1 MSPSSHTQPLSPDWK
16 TWPRLRNRKPRR
28 GLDPLCRMSYRRDD
42 SKEQFLIDGADEH
55 HDTICTAIAAALL
68 SIATDPNIRLGR
80 FSYPKGPTRT
90 PTIRVEYLEDRWT
103 VFTADIWTS
112 TNMDSM
118 LIVVEHWSYLSGSW
132 FGRHLIKHAEEN
144 TLLLLMNGLFARL
157 GNIVAG
163 ALPWVGVG
171 YLLCLG
177 VDLFV
182 APLIRPISVA
192 TAWIFWGP
200 VTLVL
205 GAFMPFSRRL
215 ESAPATEQVQRQFVD
230 RVRQCIYTA
239 LADLGVP
246 ASAIHHSDG

>member
-1 MSPSSHTQPLSPDWK
+1 
-16 TWPRLRNRKPRR
+16 
-28 GLDPLCRMSYRRDD
+28 MSYRRDD

-68 SIATDPNIRLGR
+68 PLAADPNVRLGR
-80 FSYPKGPTRT
+80 FKYPKGPTRT
-90 PTIRVEYLEDRWT
+90 PTMRIEYVEDRWT
-103 VFTADIWTS
+103 AFTADIWTS

-144 TLLLLMNGLFARL
+144 ALLLLWNGLLARL
-157 GNIVAG
+157 GEIVAG
-163 ALPWVGVG
+163 VLPWGVG
-171 YLLCLG
+171 GYILCVF
-177 VDLFV
+177 VDPFV
-182 APLIRPISVA
+182 APMIRPVSLA

-200 VTLVL
+200 VTLVI

-215 ESAPATEQVQRQFVD
+215 ESAPVTEQAQRQFVD

-246 ASAIHHSDG
+246 ASAIHHSNG